1 MSPLLIIFLRQ
12 GILMDIDNGLNYRAK
27 KPVIIV
33 TGCGSGIGYE
43 LAQILYLREDLNVIV
58 TARSKSLELIYKKFI
73 ENNRFLIREL
83 DITNNDNIY
92 SLIHEVSS
100 LWGRVDVI
108 INNAAV
114 CFRAVI
120 EHMDVESEMLQL
132 KTNYLGPMA
141 LIRSVLPIM
150 REQRSGII
158 INVSSVSGMLAMPTM
173 GSYSASKHALEGAT
187 EALWYEAKPFGI
199 KVNLVQLGFI
209 NSNSFKKVQ
218 LSHKAQLSLALGGPH
233 SEYYKSMT
241 PMIEK
246 LMHFSFYSSET
257 IAKKII
263 KLLDNPKSQ
272 LRLPLTPDAIFFG
285 IIKKIIPSMF
295 LNRLLYLLLPGSM
308 TTWGGRWKVSKSNN
322 KKPSSLLTEQK
333 LKNTS

>member
-1 MSPLLIIFLRQ
+1 MGHDLKSNSKA
-12 GILMDIDNGLNYRAK
+12 DN
-27 KPVIIV
+27 PVVII
-33 TGCGSGIGYE
+33 TGCGSGIGLE
-43 LAQILYLREDLNVIV
+43 LAKQLYFRNDLNVIV
-58 TARSKSLELIYKKFI
+58 TARGKSLEFIKKIFF
-73 ENNRFLIREL
+73 ESERFLIREL
-83 DITNNDNIY
+83 DITNNDHIY
-92 SLIHEVSS
+92 SLIHQVSS
-100 LWGRVDVI
+100 NWGRVDAI

-150 REQRSGII
+150 REQRSGIV

-209 NSNSFKKVQ
+209 NSNSFKNVQ
-218 LSHKAQLSLALGGPH
+218 LSKKAKMSSTLGGPH

-246 LMHFSFYSSET
+246 LMHFSFFSSEK
-257 IAKKII
+257 IASKVI
-263 KLLDNPKSQ
+263 KLIDKPKSQ
-272 LRLPLTPDAIFFG
+272 LRLPLTPDAIIFG
-285 IIKKIIPSMF
+285 IIKKLIPSMF

-308 TTWGGRWKVSKSNN
+308 TTWGGKWKAKALAHSHPE
-322 KKPSSLLTEQK
+322 KPKEVALQR
-333 LKNTS
+333 TS

>member
-1 MSPLLIIFLRQ
+1 
-12 GILMDIDNGLNYRAK
+12 MDVDKRSNYRAEN
-27 KPVIIV
+27 PVVIV

-43 LAQILYLREDLNVIV
+43 LAKKLYFREDLNVII
-58 TARSKSLELIYKKFI
+58 TARSKSLDFI
-73 ENNRFLIREL
+73 KQNFLETNRFLIRKL

-173 GSYSASKHALEGAT
+173 GSYSASKHALDGAT

-218 LSHKAQLSLALGGPH
+218 LSRKAQLSLALGGPH

-246 LMHFSFYSSET
+246 LMHFSFFSSET

-263 KLLDNPKSQ
+263 KLIDNPKSQ
-272 LRLPLTPDAIFFG
+272 LRLPLTPDAIIFG

-308 TTWGGRWKVSKSNN
+308 TTWGGRWKASQSKS
-322 KKPSSLLTEQK
+322 KKLSSLQAEQE
-333 LKNTS
+333 L